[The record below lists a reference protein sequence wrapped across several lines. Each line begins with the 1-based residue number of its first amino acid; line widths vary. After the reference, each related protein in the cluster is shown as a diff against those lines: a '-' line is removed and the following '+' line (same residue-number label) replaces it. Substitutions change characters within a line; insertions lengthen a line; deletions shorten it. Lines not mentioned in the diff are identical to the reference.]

1 MREKKDYIPMEEMP
15 LMDGDIQRNYGTD
28 EIGEFTNV
36 TLPIIEFLK
45 RQKNFSRPRIYC
57 ARINN

>member
-1 MREKKDYIPMEEMP
+1 MREKIDYIPMEKLP
-15 LMDGDIQRNYGTD
+15 LMGGDIQRNYGTD

-45 RQKNFSRPRIYC
+45 RQKNFI
-57 ARINN
+57 